1 MQIKKNKNKLL
12 ANNEYLSIRYLNLF
26 RLLLSF
32 FFFSIIFKHIGGY
45 VGFTYTLDVSKLIA
59 SLYLSFSI
67 LVWVVSVFHKKRSSF
82 LGLVALAIDLP
93 FIISLSLLFDGLD
106 KGWVILPVITI
117 GSFSILSRKPHV
129 IFAMPVIATLLLWL
143 LPKLLGIEKPEEF
156 TNILLYALTYFAIAL
171 VGIRQS
177 QNYTQSLL
185 LTQKQNKKIVGL
197 SKINEL
203 IIDQMQSGVIAFNQ
217 QYEVIL
223 INKKAKEI
231 IKTDV
236 KQVLPSLL
244 IKKIIATPKSS
255 IKNFSIYGEDVIIE
269 LVDFHKK
276 SAVSIIYI
284 DQQSQIHEKSQQINL
299 ATLGQLSATIAHELR
314 NPMAAIYSAAQLLNE
329 SEDILP
335 EDRELTDIITNQI
348 ERTNK
353 IIEDILLMSKPHIA
367 NQAKINLQQK
377 FNSFKQGFCQQHALE
392 CNNLVI
398 DAVDSTLS
406 IYFDSSHLN
415 QLMWNLTEN
424 ALKHGSDNKI
434 TISVS
439 NQANSV
445 LIDFKNNGKVFDT
458 IVEESLFTPFFT
470 THTQGTGLGLYIC
483 REMCKSNNARLEYLR
498 LEFQHVFRIHVKK

>member
-1 MQIKKNKNKLL
+1 
-12 ANNEYLSIRYLNLF
+12 
-26 RLLLSF
+26 
-32 FFFSIIFKHIGGY
+32 
-45 VGFTYTLDVSKLIA
+45 VGFTYTLDISKLIA

-67 LVWVVSVFHKKRSSF
+67 LVWVASVFHKKHSSF
-82 LGLVALAIDLP
+82 LGLVALVIDLP

-106 KGWVILPVITI
+106 KGWVIFPVITI
-117 GSFSILSRKPHV
+117 GSFSILSRKPYV
-129 IFAMPVIATLLLWL
+129 IFAMPVIATLLLWM
-143 LPKLLGIEKPEEF
+143 LPKLLDIEKPEEL
-156 TNILLYALTYFAIAL
+156 TSILLYALTYFAIAL

-185 LTQKQNKKIVGL
+185 LTQKQNKKIVNL

-223 INKKAKEI
+223 INKKAKEL
-231 IKTDV
+231 IKTDI
-236 KQVLPSLL
+236 KQVLPTLL
-244 IKKIIATPKSS
+244 IKKIIATPQSS
-255 IKNFSIYGEDVIIE
+255 IKNFSIYGEDIIIE

-284 DQQSQIHEKSQQINL
+284 EQQAQIHEKSQQINL

-314 NPMAAIYSAAQLLNE
+314 NPMAAIYSAAQLLHE
-329 SEDILP
+329 SENVDS

-348 ERTNK
+348 ERSNK

-367 NQAKINLQQK
+367 NQSKINLSRK
-377 FNSFKQGFCQQHALE
+377 FERFKDEFCQQHAIE
-392 CNNLVI
+392 CDQLNIETI
-398 DAVDSTLS
+398 DPALFVN
-406 IYFDSSHLN
+406 FDGSHLS

-424 ALKHGSDNKI
+424 ALKHGSDGMI
-434 TISVS
+434 TISIS
-439 NQANSV
+439 NQAQSI
-445 LIDFKNNGKVFDT
+445 LIDFKNNGKVFEP

-483 REMCKSNNARLEYLR
+483 REMCKSNNAKLEYLR
-498 LEFQHVFRIHVKK
+498 QDFQHVFRIHIKK